1 MCNFKC
7 HNNTILFIQNS
18 EIITNYWVT
27 TLIMLNVYNKL
38 SFQGATELSRAT
50 GLSGAQDYHP
60 YLQCLFVVA
69 DLHPHPEYPQCF
81 D

>member
-1 MCNFKC
+1 
-7 HNNTILFIQNS
+7 
-18 EIITNYWVT
+18 
-27 TLIMLNVYNKL
+27 MLNVYNKL

-50 GLSGAQDYHP
+50 GLSEAQDYHP